1 MLNIL
6 RIKKLPYLLIS
17 LMAALTIVA
26 CSSEEEASDVNQVEE
41 IEIIEKSTPYSNDME
56 SELSS
61 IAEIATEDGRFNTLV
76 TALVEADLAET
87 LSGEGTF
94 TVFAPT
100 DDAFAALPEG
110 TLEGLLADKEA
121 LSGVLLYH
129 VLGSV
134 VMAESVVEVSEAT
147 TLQGSDIAVEVVDG
161 KVFVNDSQV
170 IITDLEASNGV
181 IHVIDKVLIP

>member
-1 MLNIL
+1 MTNLFK
-6 RIKKLPYLLIS
+6 IKKLTFLLIS
-17 LMAALTIVA
+17 TLTLFTVIA
-26 CSSEEEASDVNQVEE
+26 CSSDDASEEVNEIEE
-41 IEIIEKSTPYSNDME
+41 IQIIEKSTPYSNDME

-100 DDAFAALPEG
+100 DDAFAALPDG

>member
-1 MLNIL
+1 MTNLFK
-6 RIKKLPYLLIS
+6 IKKLTFLLIS
-17 LMAALTIVA
+17 TLTLFTVIA
-26 CSSEEEASDVNQVEE
+26 CSSDDASEEVNEIEE
-41 IEIIEKSTPYSNDME
+41 IQIIEKSTPYSIDKE

-61 IAEIATEDGRFNTLV
+61 IAEISTEEWRFNTLV

>member
-1 MLNIL
+1 MKNLFKI
-6 RIKKLPYLLIS
+6 RKLPFLLIS
-17 LMAALTIVA
+17 ILTLFTFVA
-26 CSSEEEASDVNQVEE
+26 CSSDTDDEVNEIEE
-41 IEIIEKSTPYSNDME
+41 IQIIEKSTPYSNDME

>member
-1 MLNIL
+1 MTNLL
-6 RIKKLPYLLIS
+6 KTMKLPYLLIS
-17 LMAALTIVA
+17 ILTIFTFIA
-26 CSSEEEASDVNQVEE
+26 CGSDDAADEVNEIEE
-41 IEIIEKSTPYSNDME
+41 IQIIEKSTPYSNDME
-56 SELSS
+56 NELSS

>member
-1 MLNIL
+1 M
-6 RIKKLPYLLIS
+6 
-17 LMAALTIVA
+17 
-26 CSSEEEASDVNQVEE
+26 
-41 IEIIEKSTPYSNDME
+41 
-56 SELSS
+56 
-61 IAEIATEDGRFNTLV
+61 
-76 TALVEADLAET
+76 
-87 LSGEGTF
+87 
-94 TVFAPT
+94 
-100 DDAFAALPEG
+100 
-110 TLEGLLADKEA
+110 ADKEA

-134 VMAESVVEVSEAT
+134 VMAESVIEVSEAT

>member
-1 MLNIL
+1 MTNLFKT
-6 RIKKLPYLLIS
+6 KKLTYLLIS
-17 LMAALTIVA
+17 ILALFTFIA
-26 CSSEEEASDVNQVEE
+26 CSSDDTSDEVNEIEE
-41 IEIIEKSTPYSNDME
+41 IQIIEKSTPYSNDLE

-100 DDAFAALPEG
+100 DEAFAALPDG

-134 VMAESVVEVSEAT
+134 VMAENVVEVSEAT
-147 TLQGSDIAVEVVDG
+147 TLQGSDIAVEVVDE

>member
-1 MLNIL
+1 MTNLFKT
-6 RIKKLPYLLIS
+6 KKLTYLLIS
-17 LMAALTIVA
+17 ILALFTFIA
-26 CSSEEEASDVNQVEE
+26 CSSDDTSEEVNEIEE
-41 IEIIEKSTPYSNDME
+41 IQIIEKSTPYSNDLE

-100 DDAFAALPEG
+100 DDAFAALPDG

-134 VMAESVVEVSEAT
+134 VMAENVVEVSEAT
-147 TLQGSDIAVEVVDG
+147 TLQGSDIAVEVVDE